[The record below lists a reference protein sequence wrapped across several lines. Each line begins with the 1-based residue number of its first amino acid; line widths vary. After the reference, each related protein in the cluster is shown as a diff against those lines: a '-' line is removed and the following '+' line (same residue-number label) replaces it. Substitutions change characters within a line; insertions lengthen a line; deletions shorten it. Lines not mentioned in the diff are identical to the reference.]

1 MMSGHLATLHTT
13 RLVLRPFRAD
23 DAPAVQRLLSA
34 RAVAEQ
40 TLTIPHPYPD
50 GAAAAFIAQHAE
62 WIDSG
67 KRLIWAIT
75 LEEEIAGAM
84 GLHVVAA
91 HRRAEVGYWIAR
103 ERWGQGIATE
113 ALRSVLAHGF
123 DVVGLHRIDAQHYKE
138 NPASG
143 AVMRKVGMTHEGR
156 LRGVVLRDGV
166 PRDNELYAMLRTD
179 PRP

>member
-1 MMSGHLATLHTT
+1 MPGDLATLSTT

-23 DAPAVQRLLSA
+23 DAPAVQRLLSE

-50 GAAAAFIAQHAE
+50 GAATEFIAQHAE
-62 WIDSG
+62 WMASG

-75 LEEEIAGAM
+75 RDEEIVGAM
-84 GLHVVAA
+84 GLHIVAA
-91 HRRAEVGYWIAR
+91 HQRAEVGYWIAR

-113 ALRSVLAHGF
+113 ALRAVLAYGF
-123 DVVGLHRIDAQHYKE
+123 DVAGLHRIDGQHYKE

-143 AVMRKVGMTHEGR
+143 AVMRRVGMTHEGR